1 MVQTDK
7 VGVNAVEAIFLKD
20 FDWLFR
26 EQSISDWGV
35 DAHVEVKANGR
46 PIGRLLALQIKS
58 GKSYFKHEKKD
69 HYVHYGK
76 RKHLWYWQNN
86 SLPVVLVLH
95 NPETGKTLW
104 ERIDPSKVEI
114 HEKGW
119 SIKIP
124 KANVV
129 DKSAKPKLKSGVADA
144 SVKRKLLLSFD
155 YPLMRT
161 LATKDAYFVIDRDT
175 QNEDRPWT
183 VNVYFDD
190 IKGNP
195 ALAFSVGTTA
205 TEIGEFFADQWP
217 WLEFRYL
224 GAHEILPGTTGILRS
239 RLHVWINDLGK
250 AFIEVEKYYEG
261 GAAEFLVEDPGLEGE
276 YDDEEEMEENYR
288 RNMERED

>member
-26 EQSISDWGV
+26 EQSISDSGV

-104 ERIDPSKVEI
+104 ERINPSKSRFTRRVGRS
-114 HEKGW
+114 KSRKQTW
-119 SIKIP
+119 SIRAP
-124 KANVV
+124 SRNLSWAWWMLP
-129 DKSAKPKLKSGVADA
+129 SSG
-144 SVKRKLLLSFD
+144 SSFS
-155 YPLMRT
+155 
-161 LATKDAYFVIDRDT
+161 
-175 QNEDRPWT
+175 RPT
-183 VNVYFDD
+183 
-190 IKGNP
+190 IH
-195 ALAFSVGTTA
+195 
-205 TEIGEFFADQWP
+205 
-217 WLEFRYL
+217 R
-224 GAHEILPGTTGILRS
+224 
-239 RLHVWINDLGK
+239 
-250 AFIEVEKYYEG
+250 
-261 GAAEFLVEDPGLEGE
+261 
-276 YDDEEEMEENYR
+276 
-288 RNMERED
+288 